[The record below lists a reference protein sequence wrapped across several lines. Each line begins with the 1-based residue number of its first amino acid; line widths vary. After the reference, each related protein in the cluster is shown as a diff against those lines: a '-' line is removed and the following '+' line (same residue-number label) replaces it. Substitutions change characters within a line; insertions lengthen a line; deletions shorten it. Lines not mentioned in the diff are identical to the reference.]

1 MCQAF
6 DGERAYMLQSE
17 KNTRRRG
24 YDAMKAGKPRNS
36 NPERA
41 HELQEYC
48 SRAQWFYGWDTALDG
63 REPW

>member
-1 MCQAF
+1 
-6 DGERAYMLQSE
+6 MLQSE